1 MTAPTE
7 LEVLRQELAEA
18 RGYADQQQRAVSFW
32 RQVVDRIAE
41 AMNTSL
47 RDPEQLVELA
57 GRLAATANT
66 PYATLRDQFAVAA
79 LPAMLAAAAAAFQQ
93 GEEFDPP
100 LDIAKAAYVA
110 ADAMLEARR

>member
-18 RGYADQQQRAVSFW
+18 RGYADQQQRAASFW

-66 PYATLRDQFAVAA
+66 PYATLRDQFAMAA
-79 LPAMLAAAAAAFQQ
+79 LASLPAPQFSEAGYLAR
-93 GEEFDPP
+93 D
-100 LDIAKAAYVA
+100 AYAV